1 MDDIKLD
8 IELSLNDLDGEPGG
22 YDNPFIDGTDVQL
35 IVESLTEDSLNIA
48 LAILDRAQTKVP
60 VDTGFLKS
68 TGRVEQV
75 DNGYKVVYDAPYASY
90 VESID
95 YYKHETGQAHFL
107 EDAYNEIMN
116 SDLVIGGGGDL
127 D

>member
-1 MDDIKLD
+1 MVDIKID
-8 IELSLNDLDGEPGG
+8 MELSLIDLGG
-22 YDNPFIDGTDVQL
+22 DLGGSDNTFIDDTDVQL
-35 IVESLTEDSLNIA
+35 IVEGLTEDSLTIA
-48 LAILDRAQTKVP
+48 LAILDLAQTKVP

-68 TGRVEQV
+68 TGRVEEV
-75 DNGYKVVYDAPYASY
+75 DSGYKVVYDAPYASY